1 MRRDP
6 LGKAAELGE
15 ENSFHQGS
23 RFPPRHKACISS
35 FSFKS
40 KQQHLPFSFM
50 HLIQTSPKGEKMK
63 DFKFTFKITYA
74 VWSSFQLHLSN
85 VVLQA
90 KVLCIVSLGDH
101 IYK

>member
-6 LGKAAELGE
+6 LEKAAELGE
-15 ENSFHQGS
+15 ETSFYQGP
-23 RFPPRHKACISS
+23 RFPPRHKACFSP

-40 KQQHLPFSFM
+40 KQQHLPFSFT
-50 HLIQTSPKGEKMK
+50 HLVQTSPDGEKMT

-90 KVLCIVSLGDH
+90 KVLYIVSSGDH